1 MRKPLIDISIIKQRL
16 ENIKPLFEDS
26 ALVLFSHPEYIR
38 NNDVHHAY
46 RQDSN
51 FFYLTGFEE
60 PGAIFVWRPGQT
72 PETVLFVRPKDPEME
87 TWDGF
92 RFGTEM
98 SARVFQMD
106 AVYEVDAFETEAP
119 KLLKDVR
126 TVFHHQYRD
135 VKNDARIQTVLE
147 RTKNAARRSGNGLL
161 SIKDPNSVLGDVRLI
176 KSEKEVEFMKV
187 AAQLSANAHVSLMKA
202 IEPGMNERELHG
214 IFIKE
219 IMAQGASRE
228 GYGTIVASGK
238 NATTLHYVFN
248 DEDCADGDLLL
259 VDGGG
264 EYKYYTG
271 DITRVFPVNGKFTEV
286 QKRLYNQVLDVQ
298 KKLIAMTKP
307 GITLKQIGDAATEML
322 TKVMVDEG
330 LLKGSVA
337 ENIKNSSYK
346 KYYPHGFGH
355 WLGMD
360 VHDCGRATINGES
373 RMLEAGM
380 CLTVEPGLYI
390 PQDDMDA
397 PEALRGI
404 GIRIEDNILVT
415 TFGNENL
422 TESCPKEVDQIEAIM
437 QESYLG

>member
-1 MRKPLIDISIIKQRL
+1 MRKPLIDISIIKKRL

-26 ALVLFSHPEYIR
+26 ALVLFSHPEYVR
-38 NNDVHHAY
+38 NNDVHHPY

-72 PETVLFVRPKDPEME
+72 PETVLFVKPKDPEME

-92 RFGTEM
+92 RFGTEL

-106 AVYEVDAFETEAP
+106 AVYEVDAFEKEAP

-126 TVFHHQYRD
+126 TVFHNQYRD
-135 VKNDARIQTVLE
+135 VKNDARMQEVLQK
-147 RTKNAARRSGNGLL
+147 TKNSTRRSGNGLL
-161 SIKDPNSVLGDVRLI
+161 SIKDPNSVLGDVRLLKTEEEI
-176 KSEKEVEFMKV
+176 ELMKV
-187 AAQLSANAHVSLMKA
+187 AAQLSANAHISLMKA

-214 IFIKE
+214 IFIRE

-228 GYGTIVASGK
+228 GYGTIVASGN

-248 DEDCADGDLLL
+248 DDECADGDLILI
-259 VDGGG
+259 DGGG

-271 DITRVFPVNGKFTEV
+271 DITRVFPVNGKFSEV
-286 QKRLYNQVLDVQ
+286 QKRVYNKVLDVQ
-298 KKLIAMTKP
+298 KKLISMTKP
-307 GITLKQIGDAATEML
+307 GTLMQELHDASAEML
-322 TKVMVDEG
+322 TQVMVDEG
-330 LLKGSVA
+330 LLTGTVA
-337 ENIKNSSYK
+337 ENIDNSNFR
-346 KYYPHGFGH
+346 KYYPHGVGH

-360 VHDCGRATINGES
+360 VHDCGRANVNGES
-373 RMLEAGM
+373 RKLEAGM
-380 CLTVEPGLYI
+380 YLTIEPGLYI
-390 PQDDMDA
+390 PKDDMTA
-397 PEALRGI
+397 PEELRGI

-422 TESCPKEVDQIEAIM
+422 TQGVPKEVDEIESIM
-437 QESYLG
+437 KESYR